1 MNLAKLCIEGVSR
14 VYVTS
19 REGTKETNSGAV
31 LLKNSL
37 LTCYLI
43 LFVILTM
50 AAPPNLGT
58 FFFSFTLYPAHRV
71 DRGDVLL
78 RYSVPHFSP
87 NYSIHCVLSGGTQRR
102 GFTLVPERRNE
113 NVNK

>member
-50 AAPPNLGT
+50 AAPPNLST
-58 FFFSFTLYPAHRV
+58 FFQLHAVSRTQGGQRGRYVKILRSLFSAKLFEA
-71 DRGDVLL
+71 
-78 RYSVPHFSP
+78 F
-87 NYSIHCVLSGGTQRR
+87 CVEWWNSTP
-102 GFTLVPERRNE
+102 GFYLGARA
-113 NVNK
+113 KK